1 MRIKLLFTKEDY
13 EKLKQC
19 KENGYRSGCSVMSC
33 GEIGCDVCP
42 LSGLL
47 IDERLE
53 YVKNRLE
60 EENNLE
66 PVKHG
71 HWVLEAE
78 HFFGDYGECEVY
90 VVASCSEC
98 EKKWHNNGIVF
109 NRTLYDYDNNDMPD
123 PITDDRIK
131 KCKEY
136 CLQEAEKYLLTE
148 TPFCELCGAKMDG
161 KEEDEE
167 IKNV

>member
-33 GEIGCDVCP
+33 GGIGCDVCP

-66 PVKHG
+66 PVRHG
-71 HWVLEAE
+71 KWIMDKKWGTAI
-78 HFFGDYGECEVY
+78 
-90 VVASCSEC
+90 CSEC
-98 EKKWHNNGIVF
+98 KFEIED
-109 NRTLYDYDNNDMPD
+109 DYFWRAGDFRPWEGC
-123 PITDDRIK
+123 PICRS
-131 KCKEY
+131 
-136 CLQEAEKYLLTE
+136 
-148 TPFCELCGAKMDG
+148 KMDG
-161 KEEDEE
+161 EVEE
-167 IKNV
+167 